1 MELLRKLLKKRLRL
15 DAEMFLIAK
24 IELIEIQILVE
35 TKFWLKVSIDAKH
48 AWF

>member
-1 MELLRKLLKKRLRL
+1 MELLRKLLKKRRL
-15 DAEMFLIAK
+15 DAETFLIAK
-24 IELIEIQILVE
+24 IERIEIQILVE